1 MELTVPA
8 TLAKSGYERERCR
21 VVRWQLS
28 CYSQAKN
35 LRKESGKYMEW
46 ILLSRLKADRK
57 GTGQERGTMVEDR
70 DWEEQKP
77 SGRWYFP
84 DKTKQNTKPNQSI

>member
-8 TLAKSGYERERCR
+8 TLAKSRYERERCR
-21 VVRWQLS
+21 MVRWQLS

-46 ILLSRLKADRK
+46 TRLSSLRLIEKK
-57 GTGQERGTMVEDR
+57 L
-70 DWEEQKP
+70 
-77 SGRWYFP
+77 
-84 DKTKQNTKPNQSI
+84 DKREKL